1 MKKRWLISLA
11 AIAMLGSSGMVY
23 SYFQDQDSQDNVLL
37 IGENVIEIEE
47 EVEYPEEL
55 VPGTTFLKQPTIAN
69 TGDVDCY
76 VRVWIGFQD
85 DSFVNMVSM
94 DINTDDWQLS
104 EDGYYYYQSVL
115 AAGESTTPLFTTVS
129 LLDTYN
135 EEDFDIIVYSESVQA
150 ETFDDCYE
158 AFAAIDKEAGS

>member
-47 EVEYPEEL
+47 EIEYPEEL